1 MRSPALGRMM
11 WAGVLL
17 LAAQAVLAATS
28 IRNVSLE
35 APAADAA
42 RLQLQLSAAP
52 RQNVFTLENPHR
64 VVIDLKGAQLARDL
78 KLPKAVGLV
87 RELRTGRQPDGTLR
101 VVLVLDRALQPKVTT
116 VGTQLT
122 IELGQ
127 MPAVNA
133 PPKPVV
139 AAHAP
144 ADVGRD
150 IIVAVDAGH
159 GGDDP
164 GAIGASG
171 TREKDVVLA
180 IAKLLAK
187 RINAEPG
194 MRAFLTRDTD
204 SRIQLRDRIDRARRA
219 KADIFVSVHADAIN
233 DRRVSG
239 SSVYVLSEKGAS
251 SEAARLLAEKENAV
265 DLKGGISIADPAG
278 ALLMDLSQSASI
290 SQSLEAAAKVLGR
303 LDKVGTVRKSAVQQ
317 AGFLVL
323 KSPDIPSMLVETA
336 YISNPGEEKNLR
348 SPAHQGKIAEAIFVG
363 VRDYFRASPPDGTLF
378 AQQRAAA
385 RASSMVADSAGP

>member
-1 MRSPALGRMM
+1 MGRMM

-52 RQNVFTLENPHR
+52 RQTVFTLENPHR
-64 VVIDLKGAQLARDL
+64 VVIDLQGAQLARGL
-78 KLPKAVGLV
+78 KLPKAVGPV
-87 RELRTGRQPDGTLR
+87 RALRTGQSGGTLR
-101 VVLVLDRALQPKVTT
+101 LVLDLNRALVPKVTT
-116 VGTQLT
+116 TGTQLT

-127 MPAVNA
+127 MPVANA
-133 PPKPVV
+133 PPKPVR

-144 ADVGRD
+144 QDVGRD

-164 GAIGASG
+164 GAIGAGG

-194 MRAFLTRDTD
+194 MRAFLTRDSD
-204 SRIQLRDRIDRARRA
+204 ARIPLRDRIDRARRA
-219 KADIFVSVHADAIN
+219 KADIFVSVHADAIK

-251 SEAARLLAEKENAV
+251 SEAARLLAEQENAV

-290 SQSLEAAAKVLGR
+290 SQSLEAAARVLGR
-303 LDKVGTVRKSAVQQ
+303 LDKVGVVRKSAVQQ

-385 RASSMVADSAGP
+385 RASSMVADSAAP